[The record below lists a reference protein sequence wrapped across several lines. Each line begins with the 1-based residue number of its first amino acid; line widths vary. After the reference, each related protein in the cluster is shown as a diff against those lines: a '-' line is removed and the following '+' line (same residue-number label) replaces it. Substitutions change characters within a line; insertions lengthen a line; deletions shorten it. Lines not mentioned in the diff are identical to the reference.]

1 MEGDFMA
8 LSRTE
13 SREKIMILL
22 YQALLY
28 EKNDIN
34 YDIDDMISNELEE
47 QNEYISISLREILNN
62 KNKLIELANKYLG
75 SWPMN
80 RLGLTDQSIIMLGI
94 YELMNTDIEGPI
106 IINEAVNLSKKYSD
120 EQVSK
125 IINGVLDNV
134 YHNEVKDGE

>member
-28 EKNDIN
+28 EKNNIN
-34 YDIDDMISNELEE
+34 YNIDDMINNELEE
-47 QNEYISISLREILNN
+47 QNEYIYKSLNEIIDNQ
-62 KNKLIELANKYLG
+62 NKLIELANKYLG

-80 RLGLTDQSIIMLGI
+80 RLGLTDQAIIMLGI
-94 YELMNTDIEGPI
+94 YELMNTVIEGPI

-125 IINGVLDNV
+125 IVNGVLDNI

>member
-1 MEGDFMA
+1 MA

-13 SREKIMILL
+13 SREKIMVLL

-28 EKNDIN
+28 EKNNIS
-34 YDIDDMISNELEE
+34 YDIDDIIINELDE
-47 QNEYISISLREILNN
+47 QNEYIYKTLKEIINN
-62 KNKLIELANKYLG
+62 KDKLIEIANKYLG

-94 YELMNTDIEGPI
+94 YELINTDIEGPI
-106 IINEAVNLSKKYSD
+106 IINEAINLAKKYSD

-134 YHNEVKDGE
+134 YHNEVKNGK

>member
-1 MEGDFMA
+1 MTI
-8 LSRTE
+8 SRTE
-13 SREKIMILL
+13 SREKVMILL

-47 QNEYISISLREILNN
+47 QNEYIYKSLNEILND
-62 KNKLIELANKYLG
+62 KDKLIEIANKYLG

-125 IINGVLDNV
+125 IVNGVLDNI

>member
-1 MEGDFMA
+1 MA

-28 EKNDIN
+28 EKNNIN
-34 YDIDDMISNELEE
+34 YNIDDMINNELEE
-47 QNEYISISLREILNN
+47 QNEYIYKSLNEIIDNQ
-62 KNKLIELANKYLG
+62 NKLIELANKYLG

-80 RLGLTDQSIIMLGI
+80 RLGLTDQAIIMLGI
-94 YELMNTDIEGPI
+94 YELMNTVIEGPI

-125 IINGVLDNV
+125 IVNGVLDNI

>member
-1 MEGDFMA
+1 
-8 LSRTE
+8 
-13 SREKIMILL
+13 MI
-22 YQALLY
+22 
-28 EKNDIN
+28 I
-34 YDIDDMISNELEE
+34 NELEE
-47 QNEYISISLREILNN
+47 LNEYIYKTLKEILNN
-62 KNKLIELANKYLG
+62 KDKLIEIANKYLG

>member
-1 MEGDFMA
+1 MA

-28 EKNDIN
+28 EKNNIN
-34 YDIDDMISNELEE
+34 YDIDDMINNELGE
-47 QNEYISISLREILNN
+47 QNEYIYKSLRDILNG
-62 KNKLIELANKYLG
+62 KDKLIEIANKYLG

-94 YELMNTDIEGPI
+94 YELINTDIEGPI

-125 IINGVLDNV
+125 IVNGVLDNV

>member
-1 MEGDFMA
+1 MA

-13 SREKIMILL
+13 SREKVMIIL

-28 EKNDIN
+28 ERNDIN
-34 YDIDDMISNELEE
+34 YDVDDMISNELEE

-125 IINGVLDNV
+125 IVNGVLDNI

>member
-1 MEGDFMA
+1 MA
-8 LSRTE
+8 LNRTE

-22 YQALLY
+22 YQILLY
-28 EKNDIN
+28 EKNKIN
-34 YDIDDMISNELEE
+34 YDINDIINNELEE
-47 QNEYISISLREILNN
+47 CNDYISKSLKEILNN
-62 KNKLIELANKYLG
+62 KDKLILIANKYLG

-80 RLGLTDQSIIMLGI
+80 RLGLTDQAIILLGI
-94 YELMNTDIEGPI
+94 YELINTDIEGPI
-106 IINEAVNLSKKYSD
+106 VINEAINLSKKYSD

>member
-1 MEGDFMA
+1 MA

-28 EKNDIN
+28 EKNNIN
-34 YDIDDMISNELEE
+34 YDIDDMINNELEE
-47 QNEYISISLREILNN
+47 QNEYIYKSLNEILNG
-62 KNKLIELANKYLG
+62 KDKLIEIANKYLG

-80 RLGLTDQSIIMLGI
+80 RLDLTDQSIIMLGI

-125 IINGVLDNV
+125 IVNGVLDNV
-134 YHNEVKDGE
+134 YHKEGKDGE

>member
-8 LSRTE
+8 LNRTK

-22 YQALLY
+22 YQTLLY
-28 EKNDIN
+28 EKNNIS
-34 YDIDDMISNELEE
+34 YDIDDMIINELEE
-47 QNEYISISLREILNN
+47 LNEYIYKTLKEILNN
-62 KNKLIELANKYLG
+62 KDKLIEIANKYLG

>member
-1 MEGDFMA
+1 MA

-13 SREKIMILL
+13 AREKIMILL
-22 YQALLY
+22 YQVLLY
-28 EKNDIN
+28 DKNNIN

-47 QNEYISISLREILNN
+47 QNEYIYKSLNEILND
-62 KNKLIELANKYLG
+62 KDKLIEIANKYLG
-75 SWPMN
+75 SWPIH

-94 YELMNTDIEGPI
+94 YELMNTEIDGPV

>member
-28 EKNDIN
+28 EKNNIN
-34 YDIDDMISNELEE
+34 YDIDDMINNELEE
-47 QNEYISISLREILNN
+47 QNEYIYKSLNEILNG
-62 KNKLIELANKYLG
+62 KDKLIEIANKYLG

-125 IINGVLDNV
+125 IVNGVLDNV
-134 YHNEVKDGE
+134 YHKEGKDGE

>member
-28 EKNDIN
+28 EKNNIN
-34 YDIDDMISNELEE
+34 YDIDDMINNELEE
-47 QNEYISISLREILNN
+47 QNEYIYKSLNEILNG
-62 KNKLIELANKYLG
+62 KDKLIEIANKYLG

-80 RLGLTDQSIIMLGI
+80 RLDLTDQSIIMLGI

-125 IINGVLDNV
+125 IVNGVLDNV
-134 YHNEVKDGE
+134 YHKEGKDGE

>member
-28 EKNDIN
+28 EKNNIN
-34 YDIDDMISNELEE
+34 YDIDDMINNELEE
-47 QNEYISISLREILNN
+47 QNEYIYKSLNEIINN
-62 KNKLIELANKYLG
+62 QNKLIELANKYLG

-80 RLGLTDQSIIMLGI
+80 RLGLTDQAIIMLGI

-125 IINGVLDNV
+125 IVNGVLDNV
-134 YHNEVKDGE
+134 YHNEVKNG

>member
-1 MEGDFMA
+1 
-8 LSRTE
+8 
-13 SREKIMILL
+13 
-22 YQALLY
+22 
-28 EKNDIN
+28 
-34 YDIDDMISNELEE
+34 
-47 QNEYISISLREILNN
+47 
-62 KNKLIELANKYLG
+62 
-75 SWPMN
+75 MN

-125 IINGVLDNV
+125 IVNGVLDNI